1 MEIDPKNYVVGPDA
15 TIDDVDLDEEEILLR
30 DGTRLTEQRA
40 RQIAEQALAEIRRRN
55 LVPGRKSLSG
65 GSAHSP
71 RVQFRVPDSIR
82 EKAEQR
88 AAAEGKSL
96 SALAREALERYLEAS

>member
-1 MEIDPKNYVVGPDA
+1 MGTDPKNYVIGPDA
-15 TIDDVDLDEEEILLR
+15 TIDDVDLDEEEVFLP

-40 RQIAEQALAEIRRRN
+40 GQIAAETLAEIRRRN
-55 LVPGRKSLSG
+55 LVPGRKSLTG
-65 GSAHSP
+65 GSEHSP

-96 SALAREALERYLEAS
+96 SALAREPLERYLAAS

>member
-1 MEIDPKNYVVGPDA
+1 MGTDPKNYVVGPDA
-15 TIDDVDLDEEEILLR
+15 TIDDVDLDEEEVFLP

-40 RQIAEQALAEIRRRN
+40 GQIAAETLAEIRRRN
-55 LVPGRKSLSG
+55 LVPGRKSLTG
-65 GSAHSP
+65 GSEHSP